1 MKVKAQTL
9 VAVALAGVIAA
20 APAVAQTVT
29 AQPDVTDVVA
39 YMIAGIGTIALVG
52 NAKLIVRGAMAV
64 FRWAGSMIR

>member
-1 MKVKAQTL
+1 MKAKLQRLAALST
-9 VAVALAGVIAA
+9 VAVFTAV
-20 APAVAQTVT
+20 PAVAQTVT